1 MKKKIIQTPST
12 RAFYELIGSLEE
24 LELQESKL
32 DTKTGDIVVLTGS
45 ILDKSE
51 IDYRNITKTQGIYY
65 TLIPDHYNK
74 KEIDDYWHK
83 YTRVLYKY
91 EFIRLFEHYS
101 L

>member
-1 MKKKIIQTPST
+1 MKKKTILTPST
-12 RAFYELIGSLEE
+12 RVFHELIGILEDIE
-24 LELQESKL
+24 LKESTL
-32 DTKTGDIVVLTGS
+32 DTKAGDIIVLTGS

-65 TLIPDHYNK
+65 TLIPEHYNK

-83 YTRVLYKY
+83 YTSVLYKY
-91 EFIRLFEHYS
+91 EFIRLFEHYI